1 MSMLKFES
9 IDQDLINIFNKLN
22 IPINKTVILQKKA
35 VNKSVRLKN
44 TMDYY
49 NDETIKIVRQ
59 NDSLIFEKYRY

>member
-22 IPINKTVILQKKA
+22 IPINKTVILRKKA
-35 VNKSVRLKN
+35 VGKSVRLKN

-49 NDETIKIVRQ
+49 NDETIKIE
-59 NDSLIFEKYRY
+59 NKKEKSKKS